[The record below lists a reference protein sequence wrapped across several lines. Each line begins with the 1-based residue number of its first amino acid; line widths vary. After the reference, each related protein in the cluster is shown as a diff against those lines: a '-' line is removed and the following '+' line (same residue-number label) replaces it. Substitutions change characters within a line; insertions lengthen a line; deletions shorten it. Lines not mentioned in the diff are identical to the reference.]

1 MGLTSDL
8 SQEELARAVAAAR
21 SGKPLSDG
29 PILTVFQPEA
39 LADAIERECARTAHL
54 PNQKMICA
62 WILSTLCYWR
72 SFCVSELSAD
82 VKDLING
89 NSGSRKWW
97 NGS

>member
-54 PNQKMICA
+54 PNQKI
-62 WILSTLCYWR
+62 
-72 SFCVSELSAD
+72 
-82 VKDLING
+82 DLRMDPIDAMLLAKFLRFRTVG
-89 NSGSRKWW
+89 
-97 NGS
+97 